1 MYFWQT
7 RATNKFIRLYFIFP
21 RLEYTIQ
28 NVLNATCYRSP
39 SLDPWIIQG
48 WKIHTSNYFVA
59 MLNMNFTHSLP
70 SPSRFEDKT
79 PCSFDDFCNS
89 FIRVSN
95 LKATTAEPIIVK
107 VLQKIGSNQSWI
119 KLDGKF
125 IQDLNGHW
133 SLMSGILFLNPP
145 QSFNWGTSNIS
156 RGYKLI
162 LWGSGN
168 IVCLKG
174 STKSADYGW
183 RKSGVSGR
191 RGRVWSKAT
200 FDDLGL

>member
-70 SPSRFEDKT
+70 NPSRFKDKT
-79 PCSFDDFCNS
+79 PCSFDDFLQFFYSSIKSKGDYSWANNS
-89 FIRVSN
+89 KSPAKNWQQSELNKTWWEIHPGFEWP
-95 LKATTAEPIIVK
+95 LKLDEWNFVFKSST
-107 VLQKIGSNQSWI
+107 VLQ
-119 KLDGKF
+119 LR
-125 IQDLNGHW
+125 
-133 SLMSGILFLNPP
+133 
-145 QSFNWGTSNIS
+145 NIE
-156 RGYKLI
+156 YK
-162 LWGSGN
+162 
-168 IVCLKG
+168 
-174 STKSADYGW
+174 
-183 RKSGVSGR
+183 
-191 RGRVWSKAT
+191 
-200 FDDLGL
+200 